1 MWHCLLL
8 LLFYLYFKDLNQIIE
23 ILNNNGNI
31 NQTGNIFTFSS
42 KS

>member
-8 LLFYLYFKDLNQIIE
+8 LLFYLYFEDLNQIIE

-42 KS
+42 K